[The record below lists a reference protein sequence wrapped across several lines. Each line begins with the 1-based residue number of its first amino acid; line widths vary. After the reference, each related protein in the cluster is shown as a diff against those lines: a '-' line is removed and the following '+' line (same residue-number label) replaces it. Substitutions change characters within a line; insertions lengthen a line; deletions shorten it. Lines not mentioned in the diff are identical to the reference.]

1 MALAPEYVTGGAAV
15 ISAIIGGLAT
25 IKWERFRL
33 KRIKNKKYKLIHK
46 RIKIDSEIHGMLGV
60 LLGITNSDRA
70 YIYQFHPDASP
81 IYFSCS
87 YEEVRPGVSIEA
99 DNRQN
104 LTLSHHTAF
113 IKRVQDGAVTCCN
126 IDTIEDEKI
135 GKILNSQGVKTVC
148 IYPIKND
155 SGYVIGFVG
164 IDYLTEQV
172 SIDCDIKT
180 LLSNFAFTVFPK
192 LISYEN

>member
-1 MALAPEYVTGGAAV
+1 MALAPEYITGGAA
-15 ISAIIGGLAT
+15 IIAAIIGGLAT
-25 IKWERFRL
+25 IKWERFRIRRL
-33 KRIKNKKYKLIHK
+33 KNRKYKLINQ
-46 RIKIDSEIHGMLGV
+46 RIKIDAEIHGMLGV
-60 LLGITNSDRA
+60 LLGITKSDRT

-87 YEEVRPGVSIEA
+87 YEEVKPGVSIEA

-104 LTLSHHTAF
+104 LTLSHHTSF
-113 IKRVQDGAVTCCN
+113 IQDIQEEAVTCCN
-126 IDTIEDEKI
+126 VDTIMDKKI

-148 IYPIKND
+148 LWPIKND
-155 SGYVIGFVG
+155 NGYVIGFVG
-164 IDYLTEQV
+164 VDYLSKQR

-192 LISYEN
+192 LASYEK